1 MIADALGREN
11 AFCYLLGD
19 FIINF
24 LAANKHNTPN
34 EVINLFLSFCFV
46 PLIDRPTRV
55 TEHSASLID
64 NIFTNAI
71 TLDESEKVK
80 SGILFTDI
88 SDHFPVFH
96 IRGSKL
102 IPSKSGR
109 TTYKYIINDHTI
121 NSLKLKL
128 SQQDWG
134 DVIKCNDVNIGF
146 KNLNKKI
153 ENCYKESIPVKK
165 VNVKLNHKPWVT
177 NGLMNSI
184 KYKNKLYIRYI
195 NNPCDNT

>member
-55 TEHSASLID
+55 TEHPASLID

-88 SDHFPVFH
+88 SDHFPVLH
-96 IRGSKL
+96 IRG
-102 IPSKSGR
+102 
-109 TTYKYIINDHTI
+109 
-121 NSLKLKL
+121 LKLTPSNSKPTTNKCITNDNTIKSLILKFPQQEL
-128 SQQDWG
+128 S
-134 DVIKCNDVNIGF
+134 DVIHCNDINIVQLASLG
-146 KNLNKKI
+146 
-153 ENCYKESIPVKK
+153 
-165 VNVKLNHKPWVT
+165 
-177 NGLMNSI
+177 
-184 KYKNKLYIRYI
+184 
-195 NNPCDNT
+195 